1 MCLHFFVRLRLPH
14 ASYFR
19 PPVVASVGHSR
30 SRARASYPSCV
41 TAYPPRSPPAR
52 VLRLPSSDLS
62 PLSSIQKASP
72 ERINGEKI
80 NQGTRMLKLIAIM
93 TGCCLALAVSVQAA
107 KPVEEAAAK
116 KPAPKSKP
124 VQKQHMAPN
133 THVQTL
139 HTEHAN
145 VHNKVNTNGNKNED
159 TSVNNNVNAD

>member
-107 KPVEEAAAK
+107 EPVEEAAAK
-116 KPAPKSKP
+116 KPVQKSKP
-124 VQKQHMAPN
+124 VQKQPQIAPKQHTAPN

-139 HTEHAN
+139 HTEHAS
-145 VHNKVNTNGNKNED
+145 VHNKVNTN
-159 TSVNNNVNAD
+159 VH